1 MMNEGTKVKEFTREE
16 IRQIAGETLKAMGV
30 EPVELD
36 DGEKKVI
43 RRAAEEWRE
52 RKKMNEGK

>member
-1 MMNEGTKVKEFTREE
+1 MMNERTREFTREE

-36 DGEKKVI
+36 DGE
-43 RRAAEEWRE
+43 RE
-52 RKKMNEGK
+52 IVERLAKNWLNRKKYEGK